1 MTLVYVGL
9 GSNLGDREAQILRA
23 ADLLDV
29 RRLSTIRE
37 TEPWGYEDQP
47 RFLNAVA
54 EVETELAPRP
64 HALRELKSGAE
75 HDTEH
80 INRHPGR
87 QPIDDAIVLRCIEI
101 GLKAPTSSNGQN
113 WEWIVVK
120 DPAVKQK
127 LAAQYR
133 QAWALYGG
141 AMRRL
146 NRVDDSAAKIL
157 AAVDWQV
164 AHLAEM
170 PVLVV
175 ACLRGG
181 RVPLLPQPPLVE
193 SSYYGSIYPSVQNL
207 LLAARAM
214 GVGAALIT
222 LPLWSVT
229 AARRI
234 LGLPISVRPCCIVPM
249 GWPVGRYGPTTRKP
263 VGDVA
268 HLDRFG
274 RQPWRGREGAA
285 SKKTAASR

>member
-1 MTLVYVGL
+1 MAPRRRVGL
-9 GSNLGDREAQILRA
+9 VA
-23 ADLLDV
+23 ATLMRVASSPTLSDVERGLEMPLLDAITTQRAI
-29 RRLSTIRE
+29 RRL
-37 TEPWGYEDQP
+37 
-47 RFLNAVA
+47 
-54 EVETELAPRP
+54 RP
-64 HALRELKSGAE
+64 DPL
-75 HDTEH
+75 
-80 INRHPGR
+80 
-87 QPIDDAIVLRCIEI
+87 DDAIVLRCIEI

-120 DPAVKQK
+120 DQAVKQK

-133 QAWALYGG
+133 SAWALYGRS
-141 AMRRL
+141 MRR
-146 NRVDDSAAKIL
+146 RHRGDDSAARTL
-157 AAVDWQV
+157 DAVEWQV

-181 RVPLLPQPPLVE
+181 RLPLVPQPPLVE

-274 RQPWRGREGAA
+274 RRPWR
-285 SKKTAASR
+285 TAESTPATPAI

>member
-1 MTLVYVGL
+1 MRVLRQSQPHSVKASDLRPDGGLVAANLMPVASSPTLADVEGGL
-9 GSNLGDREAQILRA
+9 EMPLLEAMVTQRA
-23 ADLLDV
+23 I
-29 RRLSTIRE
+29 RRL
-37 TEPWGYEDQP
+37 
-47 RFLNAVA
+47 
-54 EVETELAPRP
+54 RP
-64 HALRELKSGAE
+64 DPL
-75 HDTEH
+75 
-80 INRHPGR
+80 
-87 QPIDDAIVLRCIEI
+87 DDAIVLRCIEI
-101 GLKAPTSSNGQN
+101 GMKAPTSSNGQN

-120 DPAVKQK
+120 DQSVKEK

-133 QAWALYGG
+133 PAWALYGR
-141 AMRRL
+141 AMRRR
-146 NRVDDSAAKIL
+146 NRGDDSAARVL
-157 AAVDWQV
+157 DAVDWQV

-249 GWPVGRYGPTTRKP
+249 GWPMGRYGPTTRKP

-274 RQPWRGREGAA
+274 RQPWRGGGGGAGQKA
-285 SKKTAASR
+285 PAPG

>member
-1 MTLVYVGL
+1 MRVAGSPTLSDVEGGL
-9 GSNLGDREAQILRA
+9 AMPLLEAMLTQRA
-23 ADLLDV
+23 I
-29 RRLSTIRE
+29 RRL
-37 TEPWGYEDQP
+37 
-47 RFLNAVA
+47 
-54 EVETELAPRP
+54 RP
-64 HALRELKSGAE
+64 DPL
-75 HDTEH
+75 
-80 INRHPGR
+80 
-87 QPIDDAIVLRCIEI
+87 DDAIVIRCIEI
-101 GLKAPTSSNGQN
+101 ALKAPTSSNGQN

-120 DPAVKQK
+120 DQAVKQK

-133 QAWALYGG
+133 QVWALYGR
-141 AMRRL
+141 AMRR
-146 NRVDDSAAKIL
+146 RSRGDDIAARTL
-157 AAVDWQV
+157 DAVEWQV

-170 PVLVV
+170 PVLVI

-214 GVGAALIT
+214 GVGATLIT

-234 LGLPISVRPCCIVPM
+234 LGLPTSVRPCCVVPM
-249 GWPVGRYGPTTRKP
+249 GWPIGRYGPTTRKP

-274 RQPWRGREGAA
+274 RQPWRDRGEVAA
-285 SKKTAASR
+285 PKALAPS

>member
-1 MTLVYVGL
+1 
-9 GSNLGDREAQILRA
+9 S
-23 ADLLDV
+23 
-29 RRLSTIRE
+29 
-37 TEPWGYEDQP
+37 
-47 RFLNAVA
+47 
-54 EVETELAPRP
+54 
-64 HALRELKSGAE
+64 
-75 HDTEH
+75 
-80 INRHPGR
+80 
-87 QPIDDAIVLRCIEI
+87 
-101 GLKAPTSSNGQN
+101 GLKAPPRIYRPDLGLIGAKES
-113 WEWIVVK
+113 
-120 DPAVKQK
+120 AVKQK

-133 QAWALYGG
+133 QACALYGG

-229 AARRI
+229 AAR
-234 LGLPISVRPCCIVPM
+234 
-249 GWPVGRYGPTTRKP
+249 
-263 VGDVA
+263 
-268 HLDRFG
+268 
-274 RQPWRGREGAA
+274 
-285 SKKTAASR
+285 

>member
-1 MTLVYVGL
+1 MVRVKETTAHYRFFSHCSEGDTLTGAVAGTLLRVASSPTLSDVEGGL
-9 GSNLGDREAQILRA
+9 EMPLLQAMLTQRA
-23 ADLLDV
+23 I
-29 RRLSTIRE
+29 RRL
-37 TEPWGYEDQP
+37 
-47 RFLNAVA
+47 
-54 EVETELAPRP
+54 RP
-64 HALRELKSGAE
+64 DPL
-75 HDTEH
+75 
-80 INRHPGR
+80 
-87 QPIDDAIVLRCIEI
+87 DDAIVLRCIEI
-101 GLKAPTSSNGQN
+101 ALKAPTSSNGQN

-120 DPAVKQK
+120 DQAVKEK

-133 QAWALYGG
+133 QAWAVYGRVG
-141 AMRRL
+141 RRL
-146 NRVDDSAAKIL
+146 SRGDASTAKIL
-157 AAVDWQV
+157 DAVDWQV

-175 ACLRGG
+175 ACLRGA
-181 RVPLLPQPPLVE
+181 RVPLLPHPPLVE

-234 LGLPISVRPCCIVPM
+234 LGLPISVRPCCVVPM

-274 RQPWRGREGAA
+274 RRPWRAEERPHQ
-285 SKKTAASR
+285 

>member
-1 MTLVYVGL
+1 VRVLRQSPPHSVNASDLRPDGGLVAANLMRVAGSPTLADVEGGL
-9 GSNLGDREAQILRA
+9 EMPLLGAIVTQRA
-23 ADLLDV
+23 I
-29 RRLSTIRE
+29 RRL
-37 TEPWGYEDQP
+37 
-47 RFLNAVA
+47 
-54 EVETELAPRP
+54 RP
-64 HALRELKSGAE
+64 DPL
-75 HDTEH
+75 
-80 INRHPGR
+80 
-87 QPIDDAIVLRCIEI
+87 DDAIVLRCIEI
-101 GLKAPTSSNGQN
+101 GMKAPTSSNGQN

-120 DPAVKQK
+120 DQSVKEK

-133 QAWALYGG
+133 PAWALYGR
-141 AMRRL
+141 AMRRR
-146 NRVDDSAAKIL
+146 NRGDDSAARTL
-157 AAVDWQV
+157 DAVDWQV

-181 RVPLLPQPPLVE
+181 RVPFLPQPPLVE

-234 LGLPISVRPCCIVPM
+234 LGLPIRVRPCCIVPM
-249 GWPVGRYGPTTRKP
+249 GWPMGRYGPTTRKP

-274 RQPWRGREGAA
+274 RQPWRGRGEAA
-285 SKKTAASR
+285 GQKAPAPS

>member
-1 MTLVYVGL
+1 MPVASSPTLSDVEGGL
-9 GSNLGDREAQILRA
+9 EMPLLEAMLTQRA
-23 ADLLDV
+23 V
-29 RRLSTIRE
+29 RRL
-37 TEPWGYEDQP
+37 
-47 RFLNAVA
+47 
-54 EVETELAPRP
+54 RP
-64 HALRELKSGAE
+64 DPL
-75 HDTEH
+75 
-80 INRHPGR
+80 
-87 QPIDDAIVLRCIEI
+87 DDAIVLRCIEI
-101 GLKAPTSSNGQN
+101 ALKAPTSSNGQN

-120 DPAVKQK
+120 DQAVKEK

-133 QAWALYGG
+133 QAWALYGR

-146 NRVDDSAAKIL
+146 HRGDASAAKTL
-157 AAVDWQV
+157 AAVEWQV
-164 AHLAEM
+164 GHLAEM

-175 ACLRGG
+175 ACLRGA

-214 GVGAALIT
+214 GV
-222 LPLWSVT
+222 WSVT

-274 RQPWRGREGAA
+274 RQPWRGLGEVAP
-285 SKKTAASR
+285 KKAVAPS

>member
-1 MTLVYVGL
+1 MRVADSPTLSDVERGL
-9 GSNLGDREAQILRA
+9 QMPLLEAMLTQRA
-23 ADLLDV
+23 I
-29 RRLSTIRE
+29 RRL
-37 TEPWGYEDQP
+37 
-47 RFLNAVA
+47 
-54 EVETELAPRP
+54 RP
-64 HALRELKSGAE
+64 
-75 HDTEH
+75 D
-80 INRHPGR
+80 
-87 QPIDDAIVLRCIEI
+87 PIDDAIVLRCIEI

-120 DPAVKQK
+120 DRAVKQK

-274 RQPWRGREGAA
+274 RQPWRGREEAA
-285 SKKTAASR
+285 SKKAPASR